1 MPRSKSI
8 DEEAGHDRIACC
20 FRLLTP
26 EQSGVAL
33 QMTLPFPCLR
43 AMFVAYALLS
53 IARAHA
59 DTFIVSNTANA
70 GPGSLRQAI
79 LDANAHQVTGGT
91 ACAGHTIEFAIA
103 GSGTH
108 TIQPLSPLPRFDIPI
123 DIDGYSQPGSSANTS
138 FHGSNAVI
146 TIELDGSLAGAS
158 DALVI
163 GEFIPGSATCS
174 ASTSVIHGLVIN
186 RFQGAAI
193 SMGEQPCPPNQ
204 VCSVGAVRI
213 QGNYIGTDVSGTIA
227 LGNGIALGRPA
238 LLFGTSSTSNIV
250 GDEIASNG
258 GPTDPLAFTRN
269 VISGNGADAI
279 LITSISSTPMTG
291 RSENHRIR
299 NNYIGLAA
307 NGAAALP
314 NAGRGITVAAN
325 GAFIAIHQNL
335 ISANTGDGVA
345 ILGGP
350 VPGSDLWRNGIGIG
364 VGFEAFGNGG
374 HGVLIAGNATTA
386 SINGRY
392 ESTLQKASIANNGG
406 AGVFVQDLAF
416 LDAGNLSAADNAGL
430 AIDLAPAGVNPDDP
444 GDADSGPNGL
454 LNAPVIASA
463 QRDDATSTTTIEGSL
478 DAEPLT
484 SYEIHFSLSGHC
496 DAGGFGGGEVPYA
509 LTPPQ
514 LFVTTDAAGHAAFT
528 REQQFLPLGHYLTAV
543 TRQTVMSG
551 EQFAFVVSEFSNC
564 RVIASSSDRIFA
576 NAFD

>member
-1 MPRSKSI
+1 MMHP
-8 DEEAGHDRIACC
+8 
-20 FRLLTP
+20 L
-26 EQSGVAL
+26 
-33 QMTLPFPCLR
+33 PCLR
-43 AMFVAYALLS
+43 ATLVAYALLS
-53 IARAHA
+53 IATAHA
-59 DTFIVSNTANA
+59 DTFTVTNTANA

-91 ACAGHTIEFAIA
+91 VCAGHTIQFSIP

-108 TIQPLSPLPRFDIPI
+108 TIQPLSALPRFDIPI
-123 DIDGYSQPGSSANTS
+123 DMDGYSQPGSSINTS

-158 DALVI
+158 DAIVI
-163 GEFIPGSATCS
+163 GQSIPGSPLCP

-227 LGNGIALGRPA
+227 LGNGIALARPA
-238 LLFGTSSTSNIV
+238 LLFGTGSTSNIV

-258 GPTDPLAFTRN
+258 GPPDPLAETRN

-279 LITSISSTPMTG
+279 LITSISPIPITG
-291 RSENHRIR
+291 RSEHHRIR

-307 NGAAALP
+307 NGTAALP
-314 NAGRGITVAAN
+314 NAGRGISIEAN
-325 GAFIAIHQNL
+325 GAYISIHQNL
-335 ISANTGDGVA
+335 ISANAGDGVA

-350 VPGSDLWRNGIGIG
+350 APGSDLWRNGIGIG
-364 VGFEAFGNGG
+364 VNFEPFGNGG
-374 HGVLIAGNATTA
+374 DGVLIAGNGTNA
-386 SINGRY
+386 SVGGRF
-392 ESTLQKASIANNGG
+392 ESLIQKASIANNGG
-406 AGVFVQDLAF
+406 AGVFVQDMAF
-416 LDAGNLSAADNAGL
+416 VDAGNASVADNAGL
-430 AIDLAPAGVNPDDP
+430 AIDLAPAGVNVDDP

-484 SYEIHFSLSGHC
+484 SYQISFSLSYHC
-496 DAGGFGGGEVPYA
+496 DAGGFGGGQIPFP

-514 LFVTTDAAGHAAFT
+514 LAVTTDAGGHADFS
-528 REQQFLPLGHYLTAV
+528 REQEFLPLGRYLTAV
-543 TRQTVMSG
+543 ARQTVMSG
-551 EQFAFVVSEFSNC
+551 DWSAFVVSEFSNC
-564 RVIASSSDRIFA
+564 RAIVSSSDRIFA
-576 NAFD
+576 NGFD